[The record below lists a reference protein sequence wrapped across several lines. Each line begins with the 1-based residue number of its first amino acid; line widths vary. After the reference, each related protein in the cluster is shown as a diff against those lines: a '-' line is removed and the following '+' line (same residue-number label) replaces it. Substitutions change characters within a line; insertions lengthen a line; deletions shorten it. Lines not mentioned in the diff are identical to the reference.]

1 MGQVLTYRDALRSTL
16 IEEMDRDPAVILI
29 GEDIGVYQGTFR
41 VTADLLQ
48 RYGPKRVIDTPISE
62 LGFIGAAIGMA
73 MLGLRPVVE
82 VMTWNF
88 SLLAAD
94 QILNNA
100 AKVRYFSGGQVEVP
114 LVIRGPNGAG
124 VQLSAQHSQSLEAL
138 YAHFPGLWVV
148 APATPADARGLL
160 RTAIRGR
167 DPVIFLENA
176 ALYGTKGEVP
186 DGEFALPFGQAD
198 IARSGKDVTIVA
210 YSRMV
215 NLALAA
221 AEQLAREGIDPE
233 VINLRTLRPLDRETL
248 ARSVRRTHRAVVVQ
262 EQWKPFGAAAEIAAV
277 IYEGAFDSLDA
288 PVERVTGADAPMPYA
303 RNLELL
309 ALPHE
314 RDIVDAVKRTLYR
327 T

>member
-1 MGQVLTYRDALRSTL
+1 MAAVTTYREALRATL
-16 IEEMDRDPAVILI
+16 MEEMDRNPAVVLL

-41 VTADLLQ
+41 ITADFLS
-48 RYGPKRVIDTPISE
+48 RYGPRRVIDTPISE

-100 AKVRYFSGGQVEVP
+100 AKLRYFSGGQVEVP

-124 VQLSAQHSQSLEAL
+124 VQLSAQHSQSLEAV
-138 YAHFPGLWVV
+138 YAHFPGLQV
-148 APATPADARGLL
+148 ALPATPADVRGLL
-160 RTAIRGR
+160 LTALRGQ

-176 ALYGTKGEVP
+176 ALYGVKGEVP
-186 DGEFALPFGQAD
+186 DGDAAIPFGRAEVM
-198 IARSGKDVTIVA
+198 RGGRDVTLIA

-215 NLALAA
+215 HLALAA
-221 AEQLAREGIDPE
+221 AEHLAREGVEAE
-233 VINLRTLRPLDRETL
+233 VINLRTLRPLDGETVIH
-248 ARSVRRTHRAVVVQ
+248 SVRRTHRAVVVQ
-262 EQWKPFGAAAEIAAV
+262 EQWKPFGAAAEIAAL
-277 IYEGAFDSLDA
+277 ISEEAFDLLDA
-288 PVERVTGADAPMPYA
+288 PVERVTGADVPMPYA

-314 RDIVDAVKRTLYR
+314 RDIVAAARRTLYR
-327 T
+327 Q